1 MTLVIGLT
9 GNIACGKSSAGKIL
23 SEMNIPI
30 LDSDAVVHKLYES
43 NKQIQAKILEH
54 FATLDRK
61 KISQEI
67 FGESIDA
74 KEKRKILE
82 SIIHPAVDR
91 EFRNWIR
98 ENQQSPIIV
107 NLVPL
112 LFEANLQS
120 RYDFITLI
128 KTKEELQR
136 KRLKERNPDLSD
148 EEIDKRIKSQMSQE
162 KKAEMA
168 DFIIENNGPIDDLEI
183 QIEELVDRLKT

>member
-23 SEMNIPI
+23 GEMNIPI
-30 LDSDAVVHKLYES
+30 LDSDAVVHQLYAS
-43 NKQIQAKILEH
+43 NKQVQAKILEH

-67 FGESIDA
+67 FGESVNA

-120 RYDFITLI
+120 RYDFIVVI

-148 EEIDKRIKSQMSQE
+148 EEIDNRIKSQMSQE
-162 KKAEMA
+162 KKAGMA

-183 QIEELVDRLKT
+183 QIEELLDRLVA